1 MNDKKVYIAIG
12 APASGKSTWWD
23 IAWSNGHLSPKE
35 FARVNF
41 EKIKLDLFGD
51 ENDKDKEDPYDKYV
65 ANLAFTNYKQLLSNK
80 IKNIYWDNTSHSV
93 KARKILIDL
102 AKKAGYKVYAIWFN
116 IPLTSCLERNLKR
129 ERVTDI
135 KQLNF
140 IYNHIL
146 KNPPDLDEGFDDI
159 IMIEE

>member
-23 IAWSNGHLSPKE
+23 IAWKNGHLSPKQ
-35 FARVNF
+35 FARINF
-41 EKIKLDLFGD
+41 EKIRLDLLGN
-51 ENDKDKEDPYDKYV
+51 EEDYSSEKAV
-65 ANLAFTNYKQLLSNK
+65 EHIALVNYKQALSNR
-80 IKNIYWDNTSHSV
+80 IKNIYWDHTSHTL
-93 KARKILIDL
+93 KERRILISY